1 MNEEE
6 VIIKG
11 EDEDPLDP
19 SQHTSVVVVEE
30 GRGALTVELPDG
42 TQAIVQNVIT
52 EDPQAEDMEGV
63 AIQLDDGRIGYI
75 CGETLLQAISNDQDP
90 LLNASSK
97 FVCRFP
103 NCDKS
108 YSSVNHLKTHQRNH
122 TGQRPHICNMCKKR
136 FTTGYALKSHIR
148 THTGEKPYQCPEE
161 RCGKCFKTSGDL
173 QKHVRTHTG
182 ERPFKCEICEKSF
195 TTSNI
200 RKVHMR
206 VHTGEKPYE
215 CQYEGCG
222 RKFASATNYRNH
234 CRIHTGEKPYVCS
247 VQNCGKRFTEYS
259 SLYKHHLVHSHQKR
273 YYCSHCGKF
282 YRQLS
287 SVSAHKR
294 TVHNIIE
301 NEENQILWMGT
312 GLDILAEDQDG
323 NEVTVQEGSTIVPAA
338 STSNDTRTV
347 HLTPSMVVKKE
358 DQMIPSSILSTQLTI
373 QDDCMRMPTVEL
385 NEVITGES
393 AADAVL
399 QDDQT
404 TLGNLELD
412 SSGNGSIFV
421 FTDPSNLAALQLAV
435 AGPTDGDMG
444 VEDTV
449 EVIRLDDFASVAEST
464 ITEDMTETATL
475 KQELSGR
482 KGRLI
487 VIKEIDLKEEK
498 LSSH

>member
-1 MNEEE
+1 
-6 VIIKG
+6 
-11 EDEDPLDP
+11 
-19 SQHTSVVVVEE
+19 
-30 GRGALTVELPDG
+30 
-42 TQAIVQNVIT
+42 
-52 EDPQAEDMEGV
+52 
-63 AIQLDDGRIGYI
+63 
-75 CGETLLQAISNDQDP
+75 
-90 LLNASSK
+90 
-97 FVCRFP
+97 
-103 NCDKS
+103 
-108 YSSVNHLKTHQRNH
+108 
-122 TGQRPHICNMCKKR
+122 
-136 FTTGYALKSHIR
+136 
-148 THTGEKPYQCPEE
+148 
-161 RCGKCFKTSGDL
+161 
-173 QKHVRTHTG
+173 
-182 ERPFKCEICEKSF
+182 
-195 TTSNI
+195 
-200 RKVHMR
+200 
-206 VHTGEKPYE
+206 
-215 CQYEGCG
+215 
-222 RKFASATNYRNH
+222 
-234 CRIHTGEKPYVCS
+234 
-247 VQNCGKRFTEYS
+247 
-259 SLYKHHLVHSHQKR
+259 
-273 YYCSHCGKF
+273 
-282 YRQLS
+282 
-287 SVSAHKR
+287 
-294 TVHNIIE
+294 
-301 NEENQILWMGT
+301 MGT